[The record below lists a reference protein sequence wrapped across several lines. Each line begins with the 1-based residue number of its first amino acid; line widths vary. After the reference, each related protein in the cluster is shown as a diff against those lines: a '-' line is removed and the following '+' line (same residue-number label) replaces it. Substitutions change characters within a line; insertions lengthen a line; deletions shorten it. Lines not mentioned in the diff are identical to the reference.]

1 MSTALNDTLANFC
14 CTKCTNTPKRT
25 RARAHTHTALQEIF
39 DRISKKLRLT
49 CLGSCVPRG
58 RCGHGKMTCDIRN
71 T

>member
-1 MSTALNDTLANFC
+1 MSIALNDTLANFC
-14 CTKCTNTPKRT
+14 YTKCTNTPKRV
-25 RARAHTHTALQEIF
+25 RAHTALQEIF